1 MADGPTPLDALR
13 SVWGA
18 AGGDPGDPDHVRV
31 EGTDPVYPSPFR
43 VGTLAAASV
52 AGAALAA
59 ARVWHARTGR
69 WQQASVLMRHAAAA
83 FRSERYLRVDGA
95 MAEALW
101 DPFSGYYRTADD
113 RWVQLHTNFPHHRER
128 ALRTLGLDA
137 AKTTDRADAERAMLA
152 WNGQAFEDALAEA
165 GGCGYLARTPDEWR
179 AHPQAR
185 ALASLSPI
193 DIEVIGKA
201 PARAF
206 APEPSM
212 PLSGIRVLD
221 MSRVVAGPV
230 AGRTLAAYGADV
242 IRMGAAHL
250 PEMAPLVIDTGFG
263 KRFVHLDLRT
273 SADRARFEALVASVD
288 VVVQAYRPGALDA
301 LGYGPADL
309 ARLRPRVVVVS
320 LSAWSHEGPWAGR
333 RGFDSLVQ
341 TASGIVMEG
350 TAWAQS
356 ERPMPLPA
364 QALDHAT
371 GYLAALGAMLA
382 LAQQAEH
389 GGSRRV
395 RVALARTRTWL
406 DGLGRV
412 DGARVADPKASDVA
426 DLTAEM
432 ASDFGRLRF
441 VTPPGGLDETPPRWT
456 RPPGRP
462 GAEPRWSLTT

>member
-13 SVWGA
+13 GVWAA
-18 AGGDPGDPDHVRV
+18 AGGTPGDLDHVTI

-59 ARVWHARTGR
+59 ARVWHVRTGR
-69 WQQASVLMRHAAAA
+69 WQRATVSMRHAAAA
-83 FRSERYLRVDGA
+83 FRSERYLRVEGA
-95 MAEALW
+95 MAEDLW

-165 GGCGYLARTPDEWR
+165 GDCGYLARTPDEWR
-179 AHPQAR
+179 VHPQAR
-185 ALASLSPI
+185 TLASLTPI
-193 DIEVIGKA
+193 DIGVIGKA
-201 PARAF
+201 PARTFSTDA
-206 APEPSM
+206 SM
-212 PLSGIRVLD
+212 PLSGICVLD

-273 SADRARFEALVASVD
+273 SSDRARFEALVAAVD

-301 LGYGPADL
+301 LGYGPDDL
-309 ARLRPRVVVVS
+309 ARLRPGVVVVS

-371 GYLAALGAMLA
+371 GYLAAMGAMLA

-406 DGLGRV
+406 DALGRV
-412 DGARVADPKASDVA
+412 DGAGVADPKASDVA
-426 DLTAEM
+426 DLTQEM

-441 VTPPGGLDETPPRWT
+441 ITPPGGLDETPPRWI

-462 GAEPRWSLTT
+462 GAEARWSLTT

>member
-1 MADGPTPLDALR
+1 MPDDFASMDALR
-13 SVWGA
+13 TAWLA
-18 AGGDPGDPDHVRV
+18 AGGDHGDLAHVRIA
-31 EGTDPVYPSPFR
+31 GSDPIYPSPFR

-59 ARVWHARTGR
+59 AKVWRARTGR
-69 WQQASVLMRHAAAA
+69 WQQASVSMRHAAAS
-83 FRSERYLRVDGA
+83 FRSERYLRVDETVPA
-95 MAEALW
+95 DLWEA
-101 DPFSGYYRTADD
+101 FSGYYRTGDD

-128 ALRTLGLDA
+128 ALRVLGLDP
-137 AKTTDRADAERAMLA
+137 AKTVDRVDAARAMLK
-152 WNGQAFEDALAEA
+152 WSGQAFEDAIAEA
-165 GGCGYLARTPDEWR
+165 GGCGYLARAPEEW
-179 AHPQAR
+179 ALLPQAR
-185 ALASLSPI
+185 ALGPLLPI
-193 DIEVIGKA
+193 DIEAVGDA
-201 PARAF
+201 PVRAF
-206 APEPSM
+206 GPGATM

-242 IRMGAAHL
+242 IRMGAPHL
-250 PEMAPLVIDTGFG
+250 PEMALLVIDTGFG

-288 VVVQAYRPGALDA
+288 IVIQAYRPGALDA
-301 LGYGPADL
+301 LGYGIEGL
-309 ARLRPRVVVVS
+309 ARLRPGVVAVA
-320 LSAWSHEGPWAGR
+320 LSAWSHVGPWAAR

-350 TAWAQS
+350 AAWAHAD
-356 ERPMPLPA
+356 RPTPLPA

-371 GYLAALGAMLA
+371 GYLAAMGAMLA

-395 RVALARTRTWL
+395 RVALARTRVWL

-412 DGARVADPKASDVA
+412 DGSSVVDPQAEDFL
-426 DLTAEM
+426 DLYDEVD
-432 ASDFGRLRF
+432 SDFGHLRF
-441 VTPPGGLDETPPRWT
+441 IRPPGWLDETPPRWS

-462 GAEPRWSLTT
+462 GAEPRW

>member
-1 MADGPTPLDALR
+1 MTDGPTPLEALAG
-13 SVWGA
+13 VWRAADGDKGDLAHVSIEGA
-18 AGGDPGDPDHVRV
+18 DPA
-31 EGTDPVYPSPFR
+31 YSSPFR

-59 ARVWHARTGR
+59 ARVWRARTGR
-69 WQQASVLMRHAAAA
+69 WQQASVSMRHAAAA
-83 FRSERYLRVDGA
+83 FRSERYLRVEGA
-95 MAEALW
+95 MAADLW

-152 WNGQAFEDALAEA
+152 WNGQAFEDALAEV
-165 GGCGYLARTPDEWR
+165 GGCGYLARTPQEWR

-185 ALASLSPI
+185 ALAALSPI
-193 DIEVIGKA
+193 DLGVIGQA
-201 PARAF
+201 PARTF
-206 APEPSM
+206 AADASM

-273 SADRARFEALVASVD
+273 ASDRARFEALVASVD

-301 LGYGPADL
+301 LGYGPDDL
-309 ARLRPRVVVVS
+309 ARLRPGVVVVS

-341 TASGIVMEG
+341 TASGILLEG
-350 TAWAQS
+350 TEWARS
-356 ERPMPLPA
+356 ERPVPLPA

-371 GYLAALGAMLA
+371 GYLAAMGAMLA
-382 LAQQAEH
+382 LARQVEE

-395 RVALARTRTWL
+395 RVALARTGTWL

-412 DGARVADPKASDVA
+412 DGSGVADTTANDVR
-426 DLTAEM
+426 DLTDEM

-441 VTPPGGLDETPPRWT
+441 ITPPGGLDETPPRWT

-462 GAEPRWSLTT
+462 GAEPRW